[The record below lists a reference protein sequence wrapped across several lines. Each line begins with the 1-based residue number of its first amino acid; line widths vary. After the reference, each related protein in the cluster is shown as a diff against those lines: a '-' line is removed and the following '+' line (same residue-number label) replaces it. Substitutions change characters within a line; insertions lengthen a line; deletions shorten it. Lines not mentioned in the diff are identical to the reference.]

1 MPKGEDRMAQLFAA
15 HSASAGKIAYLMTG
29 DRELA
34 QDIVQDA
41 FVRLFGRLRHLR
53 DPDAFPFYLR
63 RTVINLAKDHHR
75 RQSLSRRHEP
85 PIEDGA
91 PPSEDIEDVRSAL
104 ERLPTRQRA
113 AIVLRYLEGLSESET
128 AEALDCSIPAVKSLV
143 TRGKA
148 AMAKALE
155 VRVD

>member
-1 MPKGEDRMAQLFAA
+1 M
-15 HSASAGKIAYLMTG
+15 
-29 DRELA
+29 
-34 QDIVQDA
+34 
-41 FVRLFGRLRHLR
+41 RLFGRLRHLR

-75 RQSLSRRHEP
+75 RGAVARPHEV
-85 PIEDGA
+85 PIEDGV
-91 PPSEDIEDVRSAL
+91 PPSEDIEDVRNAL

-113 AIVLRYLEGLSESET
+113 AIVLRYFEGLSESET
-128 AEALDCSIPAVKSLV
+128 AEALDCSISAAKSLV

-155 VRVD
+155 VRVHD